1 MPRLQAKA
9 PNETVVRA
17 AAFDYRSEQRALEAR
32 VRRMV
37 ESIAETTA
45 SLPADPFEFSAHDTP
60 AARPFRWQWRSVN
73 WGFVGALLFTF
84 LAWWVIL
91 TSAVPALHAILSRVT
106 A

>member
-1 MPRLQAKA
+1 MPRLQAHGPK
-9 PNETVVRA
+9 ETFVRP

-45 SLPADPFEFSAHDTP
+45 SLPADPFDFSAHETP

-73 WGFVGALLFTF
+73 WGLVGALLFTF
-84 LAWWVIL
+84 LAWWIVL
-91 TSAVPALHAILSRVT
+91 TSAIPALHAIFARV
-106 A
+106 AA